1 MSPDERLPAT
11 KADVKR
17 ILDRLDGQDGRLTS
31 HDGHLA
37 TIGERLTSHDRHF
50 TSIAERFDAVD
61 KRFEAVDR
69 RFEDVDKRFDAVD
82 GNLRRLN
89 LFAART
95 EGRLSSLEVKM
106 DEMLTLKTDFARFQ
120 TGLDS
125 MARQMES
132 FERWCRSQ
140 GSMLMEHEGRIAKLE
155 SKPS

>member
-1 MSPDERLPAT
+1 MTDDDMTPDENLPAT
-11 KADVKR
+11 KSDMR
-17 ILDRLDGQDGRLTS
+17 IVID
-31 HDGHLA
+31 HLNA
-37 TIGERLTSHDRHF
+37 H
-50 TSIAERFDAVD
+50 
-61 KRFEAVDR
+61 
-69 RFEDVDKRFDAVD
+69 D

-95 EGRLSSLEVKM
+95 EGRPGSLEEKM
-106 DEMLTLKTDFARFQ
+106 NVVLTLKSDFARFQ

-140 GSMLMEHEGRIAKLE
+140 GSMLMEHEDRLKKLE

>member
-1 MSPDERLPAT
+1 MTDDDMRPEEQLPAT
-11 KADVKR
+11 KADVKL
-17 ILDRLDGQDGRLTS
+17 ILDRLDGHEGWLKA
-31 HDGHLA
+31 H
-37 TIGERLTSHDRHF
+37 
-50 TSIAERFDAVD
+50 
-61 KRFEAVDR
+61 DR
-69 RFEDVDKRFDAVD
+69 RFDEAD

-106 DEMLTLKTDFARFQ
+106 DEVLTLKSDFARFQ
-120 TGLDS
+120 TGLDA

-140 GSMLMEHEGRIAKLE
+140 GSMLMEHEARIAKLE